1 MIRFGRSR
9 PEPVI
14 QREPPVDGD
23 AVGTLQQFLNCPAR
37 TSNASCITRARNQLN
52 SSPHIPFRK
61 RQSLP
66 RSGRREMP
74 NGYRVRRVNR
84 FESVGS
90 PTARTLQPLQ
100 RSGQGLCM
108 RSGAAVRSAKHLLPA
123 SQSVETN
130 IDATGIPQYGRGVDG
145 AGEAFMN

>member
-1 MIRFGRSR
+1 
-9 PEPVI
+9 
-14 QREPPVDGD
+14 
-23 AVGTLQQFLNCPAR
+23 
-37 TSNASCITRARNQLN
+37 
-52 SSPHIPFRK
+52 
-61 RQSLP
+61 
-66 RSGRREMP
+66 MP